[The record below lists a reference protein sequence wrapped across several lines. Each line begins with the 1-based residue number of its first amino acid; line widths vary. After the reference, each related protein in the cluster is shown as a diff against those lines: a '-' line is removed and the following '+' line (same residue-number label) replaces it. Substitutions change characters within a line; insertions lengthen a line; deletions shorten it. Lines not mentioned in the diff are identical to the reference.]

1 MARTFLLAAIAAVL
15 FAALPAAAQQQ
26 GGGDPFLPAGEGREL
41 VAAVC
46 TSCHPARTFGQIR
59 QNERAWRVQ
68 VMKMMMAGAQVGP
81 DDIEPI
87 TKYLAT
93 ALGPGVPLPGP
104 PPAKVTLADGN
115 GKELVEGA
123 CALCHGLDRVT
134 SAKRTDHQWDVI
146 IDRMVFFGAPL
157 SADQAKTV
165 HTYLTSSYGAK

>member
-1 MARTFLLAAIAAVL
+1 MARTFIVAAAAVL
-15 FAALPAAAQQQ
+15 LLGALPAAAQQQ
-26 GGGDPFLPAGEGREL
+26 QGGDPFLPQGEGREL

-81 DDIEPI
+81 DDIGPI
-87 TKYLAT
+87 VKYLST

-104 PPAKVTLADGN
+104 QPPSVTLAAGN

-134 SAKRTDHQWDVI
+134 SAKRTDHQWDAIV
-146 IDRMVFFGAPL
+146 DRMVFFGAPL

-165 HTYLTSSYGAK
+165 HAYLSNSYGAK

>member
-26 GGGDPFLPAGEGREL
+26 GGDPFLPAGEGREL

-134 SAKRTDHQWDVI
+134 SAKRTDHQWDAI